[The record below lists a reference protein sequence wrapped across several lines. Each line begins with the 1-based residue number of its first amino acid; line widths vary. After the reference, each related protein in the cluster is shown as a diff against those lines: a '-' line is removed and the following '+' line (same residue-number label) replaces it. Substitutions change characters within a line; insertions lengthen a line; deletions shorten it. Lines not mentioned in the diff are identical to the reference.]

1 LQAGR
6 KRNYLLV
13 YGPKPYCVVGYEVV
27 ASSRPDGLE
36 IKDCLWASSIWIVD
50 FKLYPLNPKTH
61 ISNWIKKYWFN
72 KIKSW

>member
-1 LQAGR
+1 VLTAEATFFLSFFLQAGR

-36 IKDCLWASSIWIVD
+36 IKDCL
-50 FKLYPLNPKTH
+50 
-61 ISNWIKKYWFN
+61 
-72 KIKSW
+72 